1 LSKKKTFTLRVDEQS
16 HRQVKFLSETFSN
29 KFGTYISMADVLR
42 MGISVLH
49 MRLQPTAT
57 DQVIKQGDPL

>member
-1 LSKKKTFTLRVDEQS
+1 MTKKKTYTMRVDSQS
-16 HRQVKFLSETFSN
+16 HKQVKMLSEVFSK

-49 MRLQPTAT
+49 MRLQSGVAEQAT
-57 DQVIKQGDPL
+57 GDKQ

>member
-1 LSKKKTFTLRVDEQS
+1 MRVDGQS
-16 HRQVKFLSETFSN
+16 HKQVKMLSEVFSK

-49 MRLQPTAT
+49 MRLQESIT
-57 DQVIKQGDPL
+57 DAAVKPKD

>member
-1 LSKKKTFTLRVDEQS
+1 LSKKTCTLRVDIES
-16 HRQVKFLSETFSN
+16 HRQVKVLSEVFSN

-49 MRLQPTAT
+49 MRLKDSIT
-57 DQVIKQGDPL
+57 DVAVKKED